1 MFKKILLKI
10 KAFLK
15 KHISFSK
22 DFIHP
27 VINENLSDAIDDK
40 LTKRKVAQGIAI
52 DIHTQTLNNY
62 LHTYFSKL
70 QGLTPQQAILA
81 YDIANR
87 NWRKYVRNINSTNK
101 LINLNK
107 DAFEIQ
113 VKKVLEK
120 MKVERENPSLKL
132 KKA

>member
-40 LTKRKVAQGIAI
+40 LTKRKVSQKITI
-52 DIHTQTLNNY
+52 DIHTQVLNSY
-62 LHTYFSKL
+62 LHTYFTKISTTDA
-70 QGLTPQQAILA
+70 GGAVLA
-81 YDIANR
+81 YETANR
-87 NWRKYVRNINSTNK
+87 SWQKYVRQINSNNK

-107 DAFEIQ
+107 KAFEQQ

-120 MKVERENPSLKL
+120 MKSERENPSLKL